1 MCIQEIDANKVKF
14 EALIRSIKREG
25 ADIEGLIKFLEEG
38 DFYFAPNTSKKGKFN
53 DDGGLCQHS
62 LETYYAM
69 MGLAIA
75 SLVCDKAKIS
85 IQENECWD
93 ESVKIVAL
101 FHDLYK
107 INFYE
112 KYTKNV
118 KYYHMNGSK
127 IDEDGERYDWRTEK
141 NYKILEE
148 NERENYGSNGL
159 KSYFLISRFI
169 PLTEEESVAIIN
181 NSLDGCKDTYRE
193 LNSLFSSNKL
203 LTYLHCAD
211 VLSSFVEEI

>member
-53 DDGGLCQHS
+53 YDGGLCQHS
-62 LETYYAM
+62 LETFYTMWGMASS
-69 MGLAIA
+69 
-75 SLVCDKAKIS
+75 SLVCEKDKIS
-85 IQENECWD
+85 IQDKEGWQ
-93 ESVKIVAL
+93 ESIKIVSL
-101 FHDLYK
+101 FHDFYK
-107 INFYE
+107 INFYD
-112 KYTKNV
+112 KYQKNV

-127 IDEDGERYDWRTEK
+127 IDDNGERYDWRTETT
-141 NYKILEE
+141 YRILEE
-148 NERENYGSNGL
+148 NEREIYGSNGL